1 MLEEL
6 HVASLG
12 DSYANQDWE
21 SDDEELPIKGSS
33 LSIEVNLN
41 NVDLAARRL
50 TRALAM
56 EGLEESMTERRWYIK
71 PAVKRV
77 MTMEDRGR
85 RHVKRRLKRKIKWFL
100 DRRDRGY

>member
-1 MLEEL
+1 M
-6 HVASLG
+6 
-12 DSYANQDWE
+12 E

-56 EGLEESMTERRWYIK
+56 EGVEDTMLERRWYIK
-71 PAVKRV
+71 PAVQRV
-77 MTMEDRGR
+77 MT
-85 RHVKRRLKRKIKWFL
+85 L
-100 DRRDRGY
+100 